1 MFYGN
6 HYGEEDDVPYIVQK
20 LHKGRL
26 SLIPTIVETEI
37 KLKWKQVTGLT
48 TSDIYRL
55 VSFPALRAGC
65 ETLPESFHVDIKNLG
80 ECDVYAFNESGDDF
94 NTYKSL
100 PGSCKL
106 GVHLE
111 ISVIKTA
118 PLGSKFAEEM
128 GVSEKAPFTDRVFKS
143 IYTLKSEDFD
153 SEHGLEDKNIFFP
166 DINLIFSTNEHTVNL
181 LTPKSLNQHLAD
193 TINYPEYK
201 SIDVKSPIT
210 AWCSDPAVAK
220 IFYSTDGN
228 MVQTI
233 PVYTTDVLEPGQL
246 VVRYASIEESRDNER
261 GYIEKVD
268 VKSFNV
274 KFLNHECAQLYD
286 TFRFSANPK
295 VLFKD
300 LREHPLVD
308 KTVALSDDLEEIN
321 LPDKVKELEKENEKL
336 ERNVG
341 EFKEDV
347 DRYKKHLTSLKVDAA
362 DIIERLDS
370 KTSTDITSKEL
381 KAFCGRVTCGDSPK
395 EILEKEVKAKDAEL
409 ARLIKEKEERRK
421 EEKYEQDKQIYKI
434 KSVKDFVSTVKSVLS
449 DICSIF
455 NSIRPLFGKTKPA

>member
-6 HYGEEDDVPYIVQK
+6 HYKEEDDVTAIVQK

-48 TSDIYRL
+48 NSDIYRL

-65 ETLPESFHVDIKNLG
+65 ETLPESYHVDIKNLG
-80 ECDVYAFNESGDDF
+80 ECDVYAFNESGDNF

-118 PLGSKFAEEM
+118 PLGSEFAEEM

-143 IYTLKSEDFD
+143 IYTLTSEDFNNRR
-153 SEHGLEDKNIFFP
+153 GLEDKNIFFP

-181 LTPKSLNQHLAD
+181 LTPKTLNQHLAD

-210 AWCSDPAVAK
+210 AWCNDPTVTK

-233 PVYTTDVLEPGQL
+233 PVYTTNVLEPGQL
-246 VVRYASIEESRDNER
+246 VVRYASIEESRHHRR

-268 VKSFNV
+268 VKSFDV
-274 KFLNHECAQLYD
+274 EFLNRECVQLYD

-295 VLFKD
+295 VLFND
-300 LREHPLVD
+300 LHKHPLVD
-308 KTVALSDDLEEIN
+308 KTVILSDDLEEIN
-321 LPDKVKELEKENEKL
+321 LSDKVKELKEENKALREDV
-336 ERNVG
+336 ED
-341 EFKEDV
+341 FKEEN
-347 DRYKKHLTSLKVDAA
+347 DRYEKHYASLKSDAA
-362 DIIERLDS
+362 DFIERVDS
-370 KTSTDITSKEL
+370 KTSAVITNKEL
-381 KAFCGRVTCGDSPK
+381 KTFCSRVLCGDSPK
-395 EILEKEVKAKDAEL
+395 KILEEEVKAKDAEL
-409 ARLIKEKEERRK
+409 ARMIKEKEERRK
-421 EEKYEQDKQIYKI
+421 EEKYEQDRQTHKI
-434 KSVKDFVSTVKSVLS
+434 KSVKDFVAAVKSVLS
-449 DICSIF
+449 DVCSIF
-455 NSIRPLFGKTKPA
+455 NSLRPLFGKTKPA